1 VDQFAV
7 RERNFAQVCQHKFKN
22 LNYRILFWIL
32 QKNGKWS
39 YYLKKKYD
47 TSLSHYVRCYDYK
60 YSSMFLRLRKY
71 SSISRFRKCFWL
83 RCANDILTLKNQKNP
98 ISKFQKIMK
107 INLHIVNDVAYSC
120 AKCITKFFVFAGY
133 KK

>member
-1 VDQFAV
+1 MYCYLNITFLETIEIVYGVELIMKILRGNKISFVDQFAV

-39 YYLKKKYD
+39 YCLKNIYD

-71 SSISRFRKCFWL
+71 SSISRSRKCFWL
-83 RCANDILTLKNQKNP
+83 RCANDILTLKNQKK
-98 ISKFQKIMK
+98 SYF
-107 INLHIVNDVAYSC
+107 
-120 AKCITKFFVFAGY
+120 
-133 KK
+133 